1 MMAAVDPET
10 FRAESRERWEEAAA
24 GWSAA
29 REDHLRDT
37 APVSA
42 WLLDA
47 ARLEPGMTVLE
58 VAAGPGELG
67 LQAARRVAP
76 GGRAIVT
83 DGAEA
88 MVAAA
93 KERAAELGI
102 DNADVRPMEAEWL
115 DLPTGAVDAVLCR
128 WGYML
133 LADPEA
139 ALREARRVL
148 RSGGRIALAV
158 WDAPERNQWML
169 RLHRL
174 LEEGGRVERPAPG
187 EPGPFVLADRE
198 RLEDLLYSAGF
209 TEVALDAVDFRFT
222 APSLDA
228 WWEHMARTSGRLRAL
243 LPALSP
249 AEHYELR
256 DAFDAAYGEF
266 VAPGDGAVAI
276 PARTLVAAAEA

>member
-1 MMAAVDPET
+1 VDPESY
-10 FRAESRERWEEAAA
+10 RAESRDRWERVAPGWAATRELF
-24 GWSAA
+24 A
-29 REDHLRDT
+29 RAS

-47 ARLEPGMTVLE
+47 AGLRPGMTVLE

-67 LQAARRVAP
+67 LAAALRVAP
-76 GGRAIVT
+76 GGKAIVT

-93 KERAAELGI
+93 QARAVELAI
-102 DNADVRPMEAEWL
+102 ENVEVRPMEAEWL
-115 DLPTGAVDAVLCR
+115 DLPAAAVDAVLSR

-158 WDAPERNQWML
+158 WDAPEHNPWMTRAQEVL
-169 RLHRL
+169 
-174 LEEGGRVERPAPG
+174 VERGHVPPAAAG
-187 EPGPFVLADRE
+187 EPGPFALADRA
-198 RLEDLLYSAGF
+198 RLEDLLWGAGF
-209 TEVALDAVDFRFT
+209 ADVRVDAVDFTFE

-228 WWEHMARTSGRLRAL
+228 WWEHTARTSPRMEEVVAG
-243 LPALSP
+243 LSP
-249 AEHYELR
+249 AEHYGLR
-256 DAFDAAYGEF
+256 DAFDAAYAEYTG
-266 VAPGDGAVAI
+266 GDGAVAI